1 MAKQLNLVPIPGS
14 RTVVGNIELIADRA
28 IGRRHQ
34 IGTVLVRQLSEHELA
49 HEADHEGEDD
59 DD

>member
-1 MAKQLNLVPIPGS
+1 MAKQLNVVPIPGA
-14 RTVVGNIELIADRA
+14 RTVVGDIELIADRA

-34 IGTVLVRQLSEHELA
+34 IGTVLARRLSE
-49 HEADHEGEDD
+49 ADLTSTESPEGDD

>member
-14 RTVVGNIELIADRA
+14 RTVYGNIELIADRA

-34 IGTVLVRQLSEHELA
+34 IGTVLVRQLSDEELA
-49 HEADHEGEDD
+49 EHHHHEGEPHDD
-59 DD
+59 